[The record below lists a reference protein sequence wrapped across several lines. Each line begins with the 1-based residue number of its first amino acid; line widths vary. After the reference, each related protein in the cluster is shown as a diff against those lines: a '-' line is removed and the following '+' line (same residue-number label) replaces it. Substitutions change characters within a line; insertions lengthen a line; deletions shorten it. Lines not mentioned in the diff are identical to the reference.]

1 MTDPTPL
8 SSLSSALADVVA
20 RTAPSVVAVRSHR
33 ARATGF
39 VWKPGLI
46 VTADEA
52 LADEGEVE
60 IGLPDGSTTAATI
73 AGRDHTT
80 DIALLRADTALAPVK
95 LATTVPPLGA
105 LSVVIATNRDTPSAA
120 LGMVSLSGKSWRS
133 LRGGDIDARIELDV
147 RLRSSQQGGLA
158 LDASGEAF
166 GMAVLGP
173 RRVLVIPTATIERV
187 AAQLEARGRI
197 ARGYLGLG
205 LQPVRLDDG
214 VGAMVMN
221 VDKAGPSA
229 AAGIRQGD
237 VIVAVNDQKLS
248 GVRALSRTLGPAS
261 VGAVVDVA
269 ARRGGEPVSFKVT
282 VGREARGVSE
292 DIAPEIVL
300 SLEIDDPALAD
311 RLAALLGNIAGVRL
325 AGPGEKATATIVTRD
340 PRIMPDD
347 IALTQRELDVLALMA
362 EGGSNKMIARQLN
375 ISVHTVKFHVGSLL
389 DKLDATGR
397 TDAVAHAARRGVIE
411 L

>member
-1 MTDPTPL
+1 MTDLTPL
-8 SSLSSALADVVA
+8 SSLSSALADIVA
-20 RTAPSVVAVRSHR
+20 RTAPSIVSVHSHR
-33 ARATGF
+33 SRSTGF

-52 LADEGEVE
+52 LADEGEVR
-60 IGLPDGSTTAATI
+60 IGLPDGSTAAATI

-80 DIALLRADTALAPVK
+80 DIALLRADANIAPVK
-95 LATTVPPLGA
+95 LATTVPALGT
-105 LSVVIATNRDTPSAA
+105 LSVVVATDRDTPSAA
-120 LGMVSLSGKSWRS
+120 LGMVSASGKSWRS
-133 LRGGDIDARIELDV
+133 LRGGEIDARIELDL
-147 RLRSSQQGGLA
+147 RLRDSQEGGLA

-187 AAQLEARGRI
+187 APQLETRGRI

-205 LQPVRLDDG
+205 LQPIRLDDG

-261 VGAVVDVA
+261 VGTVVDVA
-269 ARRGGEPVSFKVT
+269 VRRGGEPVSFKVT
-282 VGREARGVSE
+282 IGERPEA
-292 DIAPEIVL
+292 
-300 SLEIDDPALAD
+300 
-311 RLAALLGNIAGVRL
+311 
-325 AGPGEKATATIVTRD
+325 
-340 PRIMPDD
+340 
-347 IALTQRELDVLALMA
+347 
-362 EGGSNKMIARQLN
+362 
-375 ISVHTVKFHVGSLL
+375 
-389 DKLDATGR
+389 
-397 TDAVAHAARRGVIE
+397 
-411 L
+411 

>member
-20 RTAPSVVAVRSHR
+20 RTAPSVVSVHSHR
-33 ARATGF
+33 SRATGF

-52 LADEGEVE
+52 LADEGSVE
-60 IGLPDGSTTAATI
+60 IGLPDGSRVAAAV

-80 DIALLRADTALAPVK
+80 DIALLRIDAAIAPVK
-95 LATTVPPLGA
+95 LTTAIPALGT
-105 LSVVIATNRDTPSAA
+105 LSIVVATNRDTPSAA
-120 LGMVSLSGKSWRS
+120 LGMVSASGKSWRS

-147 RLRSSQQGGLA
+147 GLRGSQQGGLA

-173 RRVLVIPTATIERV
+173 RRVLVIPSATIERV
-187 AAQLEARGRI
+187 APQLEARGRI

-214 VGAMVMN
+214 IGAMVMN

-248 GVRALSRTLGPAS
+248 GVRALSRTLGPSS
-261 VGAVVDVA
+261 VGTVVDIA

-282 VGREARGVSE
+282 IGERPEA
-292 DIAPEIVL
+292 
-300 SLEIDDPALAD
+300 
-311 RLAALLGNIAGVRL
+311 
-325 AGPGEKATATIVTRD
+325 
-340 PRIMPDD
+340 
-347 IALTQRELDVLALMA
+347 
-362 EGGSNKMIARQLN
+362 
-375 ISVHTVKFHVGSLL
+375 
-389 DKLDATGR
+389 
-397 TDAVAHAARRGVIE
+397 
-411 L
+411 

>member
-1 MTDPTPL
+1 MTDLTPL
-8 SSLSSALADVVA
+8 SSLSSALADIVA
-20 RTAPSVVAVRSHR
+20 RTAPSIVSVHSHR
-33 ARATGF
+33 SRSTGF

-52 LADEGEVE
+52 LADEGEVR
-60 IGLPDGSTTAATI
+60 IGLPDGSTAAATI

-80 DIALLRADTALAPVK
+80 DIALLRADANLAPVK
-95 LATTVPPLGA
+95 LAATVPALGT
-105 LSVVIATNRDTPSAA
+105 LSVVVAADRDAPSAA
-120 LGMVSLSGKSWRS
+120 LGMVSASGKGWRS
-133 LRGGDIDARIELDV
+133 LRGGEIDARIELDL
-147 RLRSSQQGGLA
+147 RLRDSQEGGLA

-187 AAQLEARGRI
+187 APQLETRGRI

-205 LQPVRLDDG
+205 LQPIRLDDG

-261 VGAVVDVA
+261 VGTVVDVA
-269 ARRGGEPVSFKVT
+269 VRRGGEPVSFKVT
-282 VGREARGVSE
+282 IGERPEA
-292 DIAPEIVL
+292 
-300 SLEIDDPALAD
+300 
-311 RLAALLGNIAGVRL
+311 
-325 AGPGEKATATIVTRD
+325 
-340 PRIMPDD
+340 
-347 IALTQRELDVLALMA
+347 
-362 EGGSNKMIARQLN
+362 
-375 ISVHTVKFHVGSLL
+375 
-389 DKLDATGR
+389 
-397 TDAVAHAARRGVIE
+397 
-411 L
+411 